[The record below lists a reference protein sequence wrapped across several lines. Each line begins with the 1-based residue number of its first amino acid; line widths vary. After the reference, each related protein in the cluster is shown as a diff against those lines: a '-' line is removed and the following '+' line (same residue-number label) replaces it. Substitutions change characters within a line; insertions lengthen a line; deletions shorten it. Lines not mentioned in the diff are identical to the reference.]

1 MKAIQSRLVN
11 EPRIARAKIDKL
23 LARKTSIPMGPGAWR
38 EPGADLFLTL
48 NVQVEEQL
56 DSVLAGMDCLKDIP
70 RRRGKVLPAEERAKR
85 AREKAAA
92 EKRERQAQD
101 KDGNSD
107 SRENRR

>member
-1 MKAIQSRLVN
+1 MQR
-11 EPRIARAKIDKL
+11 KIDKL
-23 LARKTSIPMGPGAWR
+23 LGKKTGTPMGPGGWR
-38 EPGADLFLTL
+38 EPGADMFLTL

-56 DSVLAGMDCLKDIP
+56 EAVLAGMECLKDIP

-92 EKRERQAQD
+92 TKRERQAQD
-101 KDGNSD
+101 KDDTSD